1 MLGKIS
7 ANITLATNA
16 PIIAVRRSDPWPLLI
31 AALPSRSHSARTE
44 VRTFWQ
50 KYIPRPR
57 LVKRCTSLTA
67 GSSSSRDAQ
76 AAIIGASAPEQ
87 PATTSSATGPANR
100 AVQASGRLL
109 FREYCVVLTVLAV
122 DGRGRFSRTCRQWAG
137 QLPRRPSAHKV
148 IEPASRRDA
157 PRSVGQSDDPSA
169 RGAGIAARP
178 PSCADSWFRVSTT
191 NP

>member
-7 ANITLATNA
+7 ASITLATNA

-44 VRTFWQ
+44 VRTFRQ

-87 PATTSSATGPANR
+87 PATTSSATQAKQPSATGPANR
-100 AVQASGRLL
+100 AVPASGRLL

-122 DGRGRFSRTCRQWAG
+122 DSWARPSRTCCQGAG
-137 QLPRRPSAHKV
+137 QL
-148 IEPASRRDA
+148 
-157 PRSVGQSDDPSA
+157 
-169 RGAGIAARP
+169 
-178 PSCADSWFRVSTT
+178 
-191 NP
+191 